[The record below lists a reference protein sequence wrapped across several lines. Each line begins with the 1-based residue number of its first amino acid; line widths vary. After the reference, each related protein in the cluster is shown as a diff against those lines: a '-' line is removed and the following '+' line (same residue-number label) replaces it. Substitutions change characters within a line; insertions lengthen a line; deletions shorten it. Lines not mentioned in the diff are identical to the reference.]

1 MVRFSGMSTSSVVTF
16 CKIAALILWRDDRA
30 PITLGAMRDDALSTA
45 LEAALLR
52 QLLATWR
59 TLNDS
64 YFKGR
69 LQAPTLALADGAH
82 KLGQWLAAERRIE
95 LSRAFVVDGAWGA
108 VVEVLKHEMAHQFVS
123 EALGD
128 PDPTPHGPAF
138 RAVCER
144 HGIDAAAAG
153 LPDAAPTPEA
163 DRILSR
169 VAKLLA
175 LAESPNV
182 HEAEL
187 AMAEAQRLMLRHNV
201 DATARA
207 AYSFRH
213 LGAPSGRVGEHER
226 ILANIL
232 NDHFFVECIWVPV
245 WRAREGKRGSVLEV
259 CGTTVNLTI
268 AEHTHAFLLHTAER
282 LWAQY
287 KRDHAVGNRDR
298 RTYLAGVM
306 TGFRE
311 KLDAQRKRHQR
322 EGLVWV
328 GDADLTK
335 YWRRRHPYVRF
346 TRHVGAAQNEAHAH
360 GRAAGRNIVL
370 QRAMHERVSRGRL
383 LPSRH

>member
-1 MVRFSGMSTSSVVTF
+1 MHD
-16 CKIAALILWRDDRA
+16 AAL
-30 PITLGAMRDDALSTA
+30 PTA

-69 LQAPTLALADGAH
+69 LRAPTLALADGAH
-82 KLGQWLAAERRIE
+82 KLGQWLAADRRIE
-95 LSRAFVVDGAWGA
+95 LQRAFVVDGAWGV
-108 VVEVLKHEMAHQFVS
+108 VVEVLKHEMAHQFVT

-144 HGIDAAAAG
+144 HGIDAAATG
-153 LPDAAPTPEA
+153 VPDAAPSPEA
-163 DRILSR
+163 DRVLAR

-182 HEAEL
+182 HEAES
-187 AMAEAQRLMLRHNV
+187 AMAEAQRLLLKHNLDV
-201 DATARA
+201 TARS

-213 LGAPSGRVGEHER
+213 LGTPSGRVCEAER

-232 NDHFFVECIWVPV
+232 NDHFFVECIWVPA

-259 CGTTVNLTI
+259 CGTTLNLTI
-268 AEHTHAFLLHTAER
+268 AEHTHAFLLHTADR
-282 LWAQY
+282 LWEAY
-287 KRDHAVGNRDR
+287 RRDHAIGNRDR
-298 RTYLAGVM
+298 RTYQAGVM

-311 KLDAQRKRHQR
+311 KLDGERKRHQR
-322 EGLVWV
+322 AGLVWV
-328 GDADLTK
+328 GDADLGR

-346 TRHVGAAQNEAHAH
+346 SRHTGAAQNEAHAH
-360 GRAAGRNIVL
+360 GRAAGRGIVL
-370 QRAMHERVSRGRL
+370 QRAVHERVSRGRL
-383 LPSRH
+383 LPGR

>member
-1 MVRFSGMSTSSVVTF
+1 
-16 CKIAALILWRDDRA
+16 
-30 PITLGAMRDDALSTA
+30 MRDDALSTA

-69 LQAPTLALADGAH
+69 LQPPTLALADGAH
-82 KLGQWLAAERRIE
+82 KLGQWLSGERRIE
-95 LSRAFVVDGAWGA
+95 LSRAFVVDGSWGA
-108 VVEVLKHEMAHQFVS
+108 VVEVLKHEMAHQLVT
-123 EALGD
+123 EVLGD

-153 LPDAAPTPEA
+153 VPEAAPTPEA
-163 DRILSR
+163 DRVLAR
-169 VAKLLA
+169 VSKLLA

-182 HEAEL
+182 NEAEL
-187 AMAEAQRLMLRHNV
+187 AMAEAQRLMLKHNV
-201 DATARA
+201 DVTARS

-213 LGAPSGRVGEHER
+213 LGAPTGRVSEAER
-226 ILANIL
+226 VLANIL

-259 CGTTVNLTI
+259 CGTTLNLTI

-282 LWAQY
+282 LWEKY
-287 KRDHAVGNRDR
+287 KVQKRVGNRDR
-298 RTYLAGVM
+298 RTYQAGVM

-328 GDADLTK
+328 GDGDLTQ
-335 YWRRRHPYVRF
+335 YWRKRHPHVRW
-346 TRHVGAAQNEAHAH
+346 TRHYGNERNEAHDH

-370 QRAMHERVSRGRL
+370 SRAVHERVSRGRL
-383 LPSRH
+383 LPGR

>member
-1 MVRFSGMSTSSVVTF
+1 
-16 CKIAALILWRDDRA
+16 
-30 PITLGAMRDDALSTA
+30 MRDDALSTA

-52 QLLATWR
+52 QLLATWH

-69 LQAPTLALADGAH
+69 LQPPALALADGAH

-95 LSRAFVVDGAWGA
+95 LQRAFVVDGAWGA
-108 VVEVLKHEMAHQFVS
+108 VVEVLKHELAHQFVT

-153 LPDAAPTPEA
+153 VPDAAAAPEA
-163 DRILSR
+163 NRILQR

-182 HEAEL
+182 NEAEL
-187 AMAEAQRLMLRHNV
+187 AMAEAQRLMLRHNLDV
-201 DATARA
+201 TARS

-213 LGAPSGRVGEHER
+213 LGTPTGRVSEAER

-259 CGTTVNLTI
+259 CGTTLNLTI
-268 AEHTHAFLLHTAER
+268 AEHTHAFLLHTGDR
-282 LWAQY
+282 LWSQD
-287 KRDHAVGNRDR
+287 RREHGVGNRDR

-311 KLDAQRKRHQR
+311 KLDAQRKRHAR
-322 EGLVWV
+322 AGLVWV
-328 GDADLTK
+328 GDADLTR

-346 TRHVGAAQNEAHAH
+346 TRHQGAAQNEAHAH

-383 LPSRH
+383 LPGRQ

>member
-1 MVRFSGMSTSSVVTF
+1 
-16 CKIAALILWRDDRA
+16 
-30 PITLGAMRDDALSTA
+30 MRDDALSAA

-52 QLLATWR
+52 QLLGTWR
-59 TLNDS
+59 MLNDS
-64 YFKGR
+64 YFKSR
-69 LQAPTLALADGAH
+69 LRAPTLALIDGAQ
-82 KLGQWLAAERRIE
+82 KLGQWLAGARRIE
-95 LSRAFVVDGAWGA
+95 LQRAFVVDGAWGS
-108 VVEVLKHEMAHQFVS
+108 VVEVLKHEMAHQFVT
-123 EALGD
+123 EVLGD

-144 HGIDAAAAG
+144 HGIDASAAG
-153 LPDAAPTPEA
+153 VPDAAASPEA

-169 VAKLLA
+169 VCKLLA

-187 AMAEAQRLMLRHNV
+187 AMAEAQRLMLRHNIEV
-201 DATARA
+201 TAQS

-213 LGAPSGRVGEHER
+213 LGTPTGRVSEAER

-259 CGTTVNLTI
+259 CGTTLNLTI
-268 AEHTHAFLLHTAER
+268 AEHTHAFLIHTADR

-287 KRDHAVGNRDR
+287 KRDHGVGNRDR
-298 RTYLAGVM
+298 RTYQAGVM

-311 KLDAQRKRHQR
+311 KLDAQRRR
-322 EGLVWV
+322 DTRAGLVWI
-328 GDADLTK
+328 GDGDLTK
-335 YWRRRHPYVRF
+335 YWRRRHPYVRSI
-346 TRHVGAAQNEAHAH
+346 RHYGTEPNEAHAH

-383 LPSRH
+383 LPGRQ